1 MENLVGWIVIVGAL
15 YIFVPSFKRMV
26 NGWIVQL
33 GDKVRQDAELP
44 IKKEAPDEKQVEE
57 IALMMFRMQYPD
69 NPGFRR
75 YLRGSKKCG
84 PIILHDAC
92 KGVSSW
98 RRHGRVRRVA
108 EERDQLT
115 FNYATTF
122 RNFSASSLG
131 SWRSS

>member
-69 NPGFRR
+69 NPDKDKGFDGISAEARNAVR
-75 YLRGSKKCG
+75 SYYMMRARAFLAGEDMDEF
-84 PIILHDAC
+84 DA
-92 KGVSSW
+92 
-98 RRHGRVRRVA
+98 
-108 EERDQLT
+108 
-115 FNYATTF
+115 
-122 RNFSASSLG
+122 SLKSG
-131 SWRSS
+131 TN